1 VSEWCA
7 LFLIGHEFPYAI
19 QLSNA
24 RNSDQGM
31 DHSHLQ
37 FVIRRRQRSMESSSA
52 GMCVYSNLLF

>member
-1 VSEWCA
+1 MCECDVF
-7 LFLIGHEFPYAI
+7 FLLGHEFPYAI

-37 FVIRRRQRSMESSSA
+37 FVMRRRQRSMESSST
-52 GMCVYSNLLF
+52 GMCMYVQ